1 MKKNDQNRNFTIS
14 SKVSSSQQA
23 KYMKEANKYDLS
35 LSEWIC
41 GTLDMSINAYDDVNK
56 ISKIKQLQEEID
68 KKDEKIKSLTSHL
81 EIVKPHLELTKS
93 IVLKKDKTISEL
105 GDKID
110 DLENRIIFYQRRN
123 QKLNNDLLFR
133 S

>member
-23 KYMKEANKYDLS
+23 KYMLEAKRLNLS
-35 LSEWIC
+35 LSEWVC
-41 GTLDMSINAYDDVNK
+41 GTLDMSLDAYDDVNK
-56 ISKIKQLQEEID
+56 ISDVKQLQEEID
-68 KKDEKIKSLTSHL
+68 KKDQKINSLASRIEMVKS
-81 EIVKPHLELTKS
+81 HLELTKS
-93 IVLKKDKTISEL
+93 IVLKKDKIISEL

-110 DLENRIIFYQRRN
+110 DLENEIVLYRRRN

-133 S
+133 

>member
-23 KYMKEANKYDLS
+23 KYMLEAKRLNLS
-35 LSEWIC
+35 LSEWVC
-41 GTLDMSINAYDDVNK
+41 GTLDMSLNAYEDVNK
-56 ISKIKQLQEEID
+56 ISDVKQLQEEID
-68 KKDEKIKSLTSHL
+68 KKDQKINSLASRIEMVKS
-81 EIVKPHLELTKS
+81 HLELTKS
-93 IVLKKDKTISEL
+93 IVLKKDKIISEL

-110 DLENRIIFYQRRN
+110 DLENEIVLYRRRN

-133 S
+133 